1 MRGKTTPIF
10 FSVLLLLSVTAVLSF
25 IRSAH
30 ASPKSLYLVADHHTR
45 QFDAWEIKPD
55 GTTDYQA
62 TYRLSYATD
71 PAGIAIDETSNTLF
85 ITSEFSGGVEMV
97 DATTMTSVGVSAG
110 PSNLAGIAVDDANDI
125 VYAVRRWSDDLY
137 VYDWNPSTNTLTV
150 RAGYN
155 PLNLPGCSGAF
166 GLGLDE
172 IRGILWVADSA
183 AGIVRAYDTDTWTE
197 DTSQSFTPSHKAVD
211 VAIDRMRRLVYT
223 VSMSLGASVPGGCG
237 SNLLSK
243 YDLTA
248 RTETTVNLGHQG
260 VGVAVDE
267 LTGYVYVTGDYYAR
281 RLEVWDVSPTPWI
294 QVQQVSVSGRP
305 AGICIPQE
313 EVAFNPF
320 NLSKDDGLAEGECI
334 SPGEDIT
341 YEICYDN
348 TENSYDAHNVKI
360 VDELP
365 AEVEF
370 VSATALGFVY
380 PTGKKPTIDPPY
392 VYEYGGGEA
401 KTYYLFTGEHYA
413 GWLARGDKDHYQE
426 GWYHIGQDIEA
437 NVGDKVYAITYGD
450 IVYVSYGGW
459 GDGNC
464 ALFIEHSLSSGDKFW
479 ALYGHLNISSIKYE
493 LPETSGWVKP
503 SIRIN
508 AGEAFAEIGWH
519 ITGPHL
525 HFGIHEDPSPPSYIP
540 KKKGFG
546 MMNLTEYW
554 SDASKPPSDTN
565 GFVDPIHWLTT
576 QTPKSPVSAS
586 GAYDSSTHTV
596 TWDIGT
602 LSAGAAQQC
611 VKLIVHVSSAVAP
624 GSTLVNYVTIDSD
637 ETLPTTISEST
648 DVCPLP
654 DEIGLEVAVT
664 PTPPDGRDYYE
675 KDDYINFEVTVTN
688 PADVAGTD
696 VTAYY
701 VKLSAIEP
709 EEIEIDVPAGGME
722 IAKIL
727 PGESKSTIFY
737 GKAVKARDN
746 VEVIVR
752 AVGYTD
758 LSDDV
763 GKIRGR
769 GSCTITIHDPDAPKP
784 DWSFAII
791 ADPHIGFN
799 RPDYDGET
807 WDDSGLG
814 ENYDISKY
822 LENAV
827 DKITTEKGPYNI
839 EFVVILGD
847 FADTAEKS
855 EFLKAREIL
864 NRLNDPNGDGDTSDG
879 IPYIPVIGDHDQW
892 PYTQPNGKDF
902 DPHNRADH
910 ATIADY
916 ACGDEFFNDKF
927 WGEENN
933 ENLNLIENLFG
944 VRLEKTEPSFVP
956 GRAQPVYLQNRAFS
970 YGNINFAC
978 LDFNPRTIEP
988 GSWLGVFA
996 HDHSQT
1002 KECLDEYLEGHKGE
1016 KTIVLTHHPL
1026 YELGGYLYPQTIEWL
1041 VTKHDSTMYNFAG
1054 HTHCDRIHYQLS
1066 AFWSKGYYV
1075 IETEPVSQIQFEIPF
1090 LDIPVCEL
1098 TGASIRI
1105 TQIEDGKI
1113 DCSTVLKPK
1122 EVEIRWPFPDFAYS
1136 YASYPVLNKEIT
1148 FTAHFTTY
1156 HGFDT
1161 SFDWD
1166 FGDGSYA
1173 SGLSAIHSYSQD
1185 GLYNVTLTVTTK
1197 NLVTGEEETYI
1208 VTRPVYVHSK
1218 HVISSLPS
1226 ELNATSLLTG
1236 EDLTQ
1241 IPKNTYQ
1248 PALITKIASEETAIA
1263 ELGVHFEEATE
1274 DIDLSTLVADVD
1286 LEEGKSVIYMPS
1298 WPAEIDDYKTLFIPS
1313 TGAETVYICLDATSL
1328 DEVILENADLIINV
1342 GETHDNVVVAT
1353 TFYNGGEYYLV
1364 SGVTATG
1371 GGELKDTIPPTTV
1384 LTIGE
1389 PKYVDPTGKIY
1400 VSSATLFTLTA
1411 EDNLGGTGVAS
1422 TAYNIRNATYDS
1434 GWIDYSAPFRL
1445 PLWLENGVYTI
1456 AYNSTDNMGNME
1468 EENIV
1473 TIVLRNPLVDTWVT
1487 DSDFNEIESFRA
1499 VFTPHGNT
1507 QLHKLT
1513 ATNPGQFYFNIL
1525 VNNTWPEP
1533 LNMIINYSID
1543 ANFTLKGARPIHVY
1557 ADLNRSIDITAN
1569 CIFTDNTITVY
1580 NVAPNATVYVT
1591 IHLDYALKGMTWTAE
1606 EVEVWYSEHGFNATV
1621 GSVTSTVVIT
1631 DPNLQAALMP
1641 ARLILFLS
1649 ILPILMLGL
1658 GAFVAL
1664 LKHEMLG
1671 AERRK

>member
-348 TENSYDAHNVKI
+348 TENSYDAHKVKI

-365 AEVEF
+365 TEVSF
-370 VSATALGFVY
+370 LSAT
-380 PTGKKPTIDPPY
+380 
-392 VYEYGGGEA
+392 GGG
-401 KTYYLFTGEHYA
+401 
-413 GWLARGDKDHYQE
+413 
-426 GWYHIGQDIEA
+426 
-437 NVGDKVYAITYGD
+437 
-450 IVYVSYGGW
+450 S
-459 GDGNC
+459 
-464 ALFIEHSLSSGDKFW
+464 
-479 ALYGHLNISSIKYE
+479 
-493 LPETSGWVKP
+493 
-503 SIRIN
+503 
-508 AGEAFAEIGWH
+508 
-519 ITGPHL
+519 
-525 HFGIHEDPSPPSYIP
+525 
-540 KKKGFG
+540 
-546 MMNLTEYW
+546 
-554 SDASKPPSDTN
+554 
-565 GFVDPIHWLTT
+565 
-576 QTPKSPVSAS
+576 
-586 GAYDSSTHTV
+586 YDSNTYSV
-596 TWDIGT
+596 IWDIGT
-602 LSAGAAQQC
+602 LSAGAAQHC
-611 VKLIVHVSSAVAP
+611 VELTVHVFSTVAP
-624 GSTLVNYVTIDSD
+624 GSTIVNYATIDSD
-637 ETLPTTISEST
+637 ETPATPISEST

-654 DEIGLEVAVT
+654 DEVGLEVVVT
-664 PTPPDGRDYYE
+664 PKRLADGDYYE
-675 KDDYINFEVTVTN
+675 IGETIEFEVTVHN
-688 PADVAGTD
+688 PTD
-696 VTAYY
+696 VDAYQ
-701 VKLSAIEP
+701 VKLTAVEP
-709 EEIEIDVPAGGME
+709 PEIEIEEGWFAAPWPGKPDEDIPAGDTKNTTFE
-722 IAKIL
+722 ADTIQN
-727 PGESKSTIFY
+727 GE
-737 GKAVKARDN
+737 N
-746 VEVIVR
+746 VGVIVN
-752 AVGYTD
+752 AWGYTD
-758 LSDDV
+758 IYEA
-763 GKIRGR
+763 GKIRGT
-769 GSCTITIHDPDAPKP
+769 GNCFINIHPEEEP
-784 DWSFAII
+784 DWSFAVI
-791 ADPHIGFN
+791 ADPHIGY
-799 RPDYDGET
+799 RIPDYDGEG
-807 WDDSGLG
+807 WEDSEPLPQ
-814 ENYDISKY
+814 ECNYEATDWLDNVVKTIVMERDY
-822 LENAV
+822 
-827 DKITTEKGPYNI
+827 YNI
-839 EFVVILGD
+839 EFVVVLGD

-855 EFLKAREIL
+855 EFFKAREIL
-864 NRLNDPNGDGDTSDG
+864 NKLNDAG

-892 PYTQPNGKDF
+892 PYIQDEK
-902 DPHNRADH
+902 A
-910 ATIADY
+910 ATWPDVRGSDY
-916 ACGDEFFNDKF
+916 RKETFKEKATYAYGDEWFNEIF
-927 WGEENN
+927 WGDENDG
-933 ENLNLIENLFG
+933 NLNLIRAVFNLEE
-944 VRLEKTEPSFVP
+944 RP
-956 GRAQPVYLQNRAFS
+956 GKVDRDVWSYLWWRDVPVYLQNRVFS
-970 YGNINFAC
+970 YKGINFIC
-978 LDFNPRTIEP
+978 LDFNPRKMEP
-988 GSWLGVFA
+988 GAVLGAFA
-996 HDHSQT
+996 TDYELT
-1002 KECLDEYLEGHKGE
+1002 KTFLENHLETGKTTIILSHHPFSLWGGFRSFFPFSPLLPERIAEIVCQHGCGGKTYNFGGHVHYSLNQSAYYLTDKAYEIVSTEAVNKRVPSLCDEYPSIAEAIGAKREGK
-1016 KTIVLTHHPL
+1016 P
-1026 YELGGYLYPQTIEWL
+1026 
-1041 VTKHDSTMYNFAG
+1041 
-1054 HTHCDRIHYQLS
+1054 
-1066 AFWSKGYYV
+1066 
-1075 IETEPVSQIQFEIPF
+1075 
-1090 LDIPVCEL
+1090 
-1098 TGASIRI
+1098 IRI
-1105 TQIEDGKI
+1105 VQVKSGNINY
-1113 DCSTVLKPK
+1113 STLLKPVR
-1122 EVEIRWPFPDFAYS
+1122 EVPIKWPRPIFDYMFGGH
-1136 YASYPVLNKEIT
+1136 SYPEPNEEIT

-1156 HGFDT
+1156 YGFKT
-1161 SFDWD
+1161 SFDWG
-1166 FGDGSYA
+1166 FGDGSYG
-1173 SGLSAIHSYSQD
+1173 SGLSVTHGYSQD
-1185 GLYNVTLTVTTK
+1185 GEYNVILTATTK
-1197 NLVTGEEETYI
+1197 NLVTEEEKTYT
-1208 VTRPVYVHSK
+1208 VTGLVYVHSK

-1226 ELNATSLLTG
+1226 DLNATSLLTE

-1241 IPKNTYQ
+1241 VPKNTYQ
-1248 PALITKIASEETAIA
+1248 HALITKIASEETAIA
-1263 ELGVHFEEATE
+1263 ELGVHFEEAIE
-1274 DIDLSTLVADVD
+1274 DIDFSTLIADVD
-1286 LEEGKSVIYMPS
+1286 LGEGKSVIYMPT
-1298 WPAEIDDYKTLFIPS
+1298 WPEEIDDYKTLFIPS
-1313 TGAETVYICLDATSL
+1313 TGAGTVYICLDATSL
-1328 DEVILENADLIINV
+1328 DEVSLENAGLIINV
-1342 GETHDNVVVAT
+1342 GETKDNVAVAT
-1353 TFYNGGEYYLV
+1353 TFYNGREYYLV
-1364 SGVTATG
+1364 SGVTGTG

-1384 LTIGE
+1384 PTIGE
-1389 PKYVDPTGKIY
+1389 PKYVDLMDNIY

-1411 EDNLGGTGVAS
+1411 EDNPSGTGVAS
-1422 TAYNIRNATYDS
+1422 TAYSVCNATHNS

-1445 PLWLENGVYTI
+1445 PVWLENGVYTI

-1468 EENIV
+1468 EANIM
-1473 TIVLRNPLVDTWVT
+1473 TIVLSNPLVDTWVT
-1487 DSDFNEIESFRA
+1487 DSNFNEIESFRA

-1507 QLHKLT
+1507 ELHKLT

-1533 LNMIINYSID
+1533 LNMTIDYSID

-1557 ADLNRSIDITAN
+1557 ADLNRSIDITAH
-1569 CIFTDNTITVY
+1569 CTFTDNTITVY
-1580 NVAPNATVYVT
+1580 NVTPNATAYVT
-1591 IHLDYALKGMTWTAE
+1591 IHLDYALKGTTWTAE

-1631 DPNLQAALMP
+1631 DPNLQTALMP
-1641 ARLILFLS
+1641 ARLILFIS

-1658 GAFVAL
+1658 GAFAAL
-1664 LKHEMLG
+1664 LKQEMLG